1 MVRPVGRG
9 RRDYILTEEIWLPVV
24 GYEGLYE
31 VSSLGA
37 VRRVDRFTKTGK
49 LIRGRV
55 LKVRPLPSGRPRVNL
70 CKEGRIVD
78 AYPYRLALEAF
89 VGPCPPGMEALHWD
103 DDHSN
108 NAIENLRWGTR
119 TDNMRDMS
127 RNGNGNAG
135 LTECPAGH
143 PYDEENTYYYPTG
156 RQHRLCRTCQRERS
170 RRRVLAKKENNDGH

>member
-1 MVRPVGRG
+1 M
-9 RRDYILTEEIWLPVV
+9 V

-31 VSSLGA
+31 VSSHSA
-37 VRRVDRFTKTGK
+37 VRRVDRLTKTGK
-49 LIRGRV
+49 LIKGRV
-55 LKVRPLPSGRPRVNL
+55 LKVRPLPNGRPRVNL
-70 CKEGRIVD
+70 SKNGKIVD

-103 DDHSN
+103 DDRSN
-108 NAIENLRWGTR
+108 NAISNLRWGTR

-135 LTECPAGH
+135 LTECPSGH

-170 RRRVLAKKENNDGH
+170 RRRVLAKKEKSNGFYCNY